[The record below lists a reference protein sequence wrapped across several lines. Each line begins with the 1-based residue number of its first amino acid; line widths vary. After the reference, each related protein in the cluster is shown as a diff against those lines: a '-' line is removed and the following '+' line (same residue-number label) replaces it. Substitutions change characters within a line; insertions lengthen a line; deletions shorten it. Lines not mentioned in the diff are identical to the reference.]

1 MNKRNQWLAVLS
13 MTAILTAGATSYTSM
28 IHAADATK
36 TTNNHVVLRTAIQ
49 NMQGTVTWNGSSR
62 SVDIQIADTK
72 VQLPIG
78 TSSATI
84 NGVKT
89 PLDSKSYIT
98 KGTTYVS
105 SQTLKLITDQL
116 ILKQNKTGFEQ
127 TASFQMPGGKAEISA
142 STPDGQRL
150 LVTEADNGSIAILDI
165 ADLKNIN
172 VLKTVSFHDLSAKA
186 EVTSVTVSKD
196 GKYGLAIIR
205 TGDTDSEANKGLL
218 AIVDLTT
225 YKTVKTYELGI
236 GPDSIALSPDGLH
249 AVIAIEDEELNKAAD
264 EIDYANT
271 KRPGSIMVVS
281 FAGGNV
287 LEGEITNLPVSLDNV
302 EDAIYPHDPQ
312 PEYVAISPD
321 SKTAAITLQE
331 NNVVAIVDL
340 ETKKISSIF
349 ALGTTS
355 HQADLKDDGIV
366 QFKETLTARYE
377 PDGIAFSA
385 DGKYLLTANE
395 GDLGKNEFE
404 DGVKA
409 GGRNIAV
416 WDLQGQRMYDS
427 QNLIDEATAMVG
439 LYPDDRSPNKGS
451 EVENLTVATV
461 DGTTYATVAS
471 ERADAILFFDLAD
484 PVNPDYL
491 GLIPTAGESPEGIHR
506 VNRRS
511 LFVSADESTGT
522 LSFFAKK

>member
-1 MNKRNQWLAVLS
+1 MKKRNQWLAVLS

-36 TTNNHVVLRTAIQ
+36 TTNDHVVLRTAIQ
-49 NMQGTVTWNGSSR
+49 NMQGTVTWNGSSH

-78 TSSATI
+78 TSSVTI

-127 TASFQMPGGKAEISA
+127 TATFQMPGGKAEISA

-150 LVTEADNGSIAILDI
+150 LVTEADNGSISVLDI
-165 ADLKNIN
+165 ADLKNVN
-172 VLKTVSFHDLSAKA
+172 LLKTVSFQDLSAKA

-196 GKYGLAIIR
+196 GKYGLAVIR

-287 LEGEITNLPVSLDNV
+287 LEGEITNLPVSLENV
-302 EDAIYPHDPQ
+302 EGAIYPHDPQ

-321 SKTAAITLQE
+321 NKTAAITLQE
-331 NNVVAIVDL
+331 NNVVALVDL
-340 ETKKISSIF
+340 ETKKSAQSS
-349 ALGTTS
+349 LW
-355 HQADLKDDGIV
+355 V
-366 QFKETLTARYE
+366 
-377 PDGIAFSA
+377 
-385 DGKYLLTANE
+385 LLHI
-395 GDLGKNEFE
+395 KQ
-404 DGVKA
+404 
-409 GGRNIAV
+409 I
-416 WDLQGQRMYDS
+416 
-427 QNLIDEATAMVG
+427 
-439 LYPDDRSPNKGS
+439 
-451 EVENLTVATV
+451 
-461 DGTTYATVAS
+461 
-471 ERADAILFFDLAD
+471 
-484 PVNPDYL
+484 
-491 GLIPTAGESPEGIHR
+491 
-506 VNRRS
+506 
-511 LFVSADESTGT
+511 
-522 LSFFAKK
+522 

>member
-1 MNKRNQWLAVLS
+1 MKKRNQWLAVLS

-28 IHAADATK
+28 VSAANASGPVND
-36 TTNNHVVLRTAIQ
+36 HVILRTAIE
-49 NMQGTVTWNGSSR
+49 NMQGTVTWDGKRR
-62 SVDIQIADTK
+62 SVDIQVGSTK
-72 VQLPIG
+72 VQIPVG

-84 NGVKT
+84 NGVNT
-89 PLDSKSYIT
+89 SLDSKSYIT

-105 SQTLKLITDQL
+105 PKTIKLITDQL
-116 ILKQNKTGFEQ
+116 ILEQNKTGFER

-150 LVTEADNGSIAILDI
+150 LVTEADNGSISVVDI
-165 ADLKNIN
+165 ADLNNIH
-172 VLKTVSFHDLSAKA
+172 VLRTISFHELSAKA

-196 GKYGLAIIR
+196 GKYGLAVIR
-205 TGDTDSEANKGLL
+205 TGDTDTEASQGLL
-218 AIVDLTT
+218 AVVDLTT

-249 AVIAIEDEELNKAAD
+249 AVIAIEDEEINKAAD
-264 EIDYANT
+264 EIDYANA
-271 KRPGSIMVVS
+271 KRPGSIMIVS

-287 LEGEITNLPVSLDNV
+287 LEGEITNLPVSLDHV
-302 EDAIYPHDPQ
+302 AGVSYPHDPQ

-331 NNVVAIVDL
+331 NNAIAIVDL
-340 ETKKISSIF
+340 QTKQITSIF

-355 HQADLKDDGIV
+355 HLADLKDDGV
-366 QFKETLTARYE
+366 VKFTEKLTARYE

-395 GDLGKNEFE
+395 GDLGKNEFD

-416 WDLQGQRMYDS
+416 WDLQGKRLYDS
-427 QNLIDEATAMVG
+427 QNLIDEATAQVG

-451 EVENLTVATV
+451 EVENLTVATIK
-461 DGTTYATVAS
+461 GKTYAAVAS

-484 PVNPDYL
+484 PVNPAYL

-506 VNRRS
+506 VHGRD

>member
-1 MNKRNQWLAVLS
+1 MKKRNQWLAVMS
-13 MTAILTAGATSYTSM
+13 MTAILTTGATSYTSM
-28 IHAADATK
+28 ANAANTLEPAND
-36 TTNNHVVLRTAIQ
+36 HVVLRTAIQ
-49 NMQGTVTWNGSSR
+49 NMQGKVTWDGSKQR
-62 SVDIQIADTK
+62 VDIQLGGIQA
-72 VQLPIG
+72 QLPVG
-78 TSSATI
+78 TATATI

-89 PLDSKSYIT
+89 PLDSKSYIAN
-98 KGTTYVS
+98 GTTYVS
-105 SQTLKLITDQL
+105 PKTLKLITNQL
-116 ILKQNKTGFEQ
+116 ILNQNKTGFEQ
-127 TASFQMPGGKAEISA
+127 TAAFQMPGGKAEISA

-150 LVTEADNGSIAILDI
+150 LVTEADNGSISVLDI
-165 ADLKNIN
+165 ADLNNIN
-172 VLKTVSFHDLSAKA
+172 VLKNVSFHDLSAKA

-196 GKYGLAIIR
+196 GKYGLAVIR
-205 TGDTDSEANKGLL
+205 TGDTDTEANKGLL
-218 AIVDLTT
+218 AIVDLAT

-264 EIDYANT
+264 EIDYANA
-271 KRPGSIMVVS
+271 KRPGSIMIVS

-287 LEGEITNLPVSLDNV
+287 LEGEITNLPVDLENV
-302 EDAIYPHDPQ
+302 AGASYLHDPQ

-321 SKTAAITLQE
+321 SKTAAVTLQE
-331 NNVVAIVDL
+331 NNAIAVVDL

-349 ALGTTS
+349 SLGTTS

-366 QFKETLTARYE
+366 QFTESLTARYE

-395 GDLGKNEFE
+395 GDLGKNEFD

-416 WDLQGQRMYDS
+416 WDLQGKRMYDS
-427 QNLIDEATAMVG
+427 QNLIDEATAKTG

-451 EVENLTVATV
+451 EVENLTVATIE
-461 DGTTYATVAS
+461 GKTYAAVAS

-484 PVNPDYL
+484 PVNPAYL

-506 VNRRS
+506 VNGRS